1 MVMARQ
7 KKNYITSLKDIPNNV
22 MLVLDTLIN
31 LLGYNRVIRRIGNN
45 HLKVVKGSFGKEY
58 NVFLIFCSE

>member
-1 MVMARQ
+1 MDTSWLWPGKRRI
-7 KKNYITSLKDIPNNV
+7 KYITSLMDIANNV

-58 NVFLIFCSE
+58 NVF